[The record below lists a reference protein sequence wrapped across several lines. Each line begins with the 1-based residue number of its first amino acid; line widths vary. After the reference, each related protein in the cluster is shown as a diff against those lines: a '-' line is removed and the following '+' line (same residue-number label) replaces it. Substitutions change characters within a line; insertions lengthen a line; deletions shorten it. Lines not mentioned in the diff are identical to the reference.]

1 MQFPKD
7 PVCLAGGKGRGDRE
21 MDLWVLGAKESDL
34 STQYTG
40 ALGTDWGV
48 AGPEGPGQAR
58 LP

>member
-1 MQFPKD
+1 MKFSKD

-21 MDLWVLGAKESDL
+21 MDLWVLGAKESDF
-34 STQYTG
+34 STQYTR

-48 AGPEGPGQAR
+48 VGPAGPGQAR